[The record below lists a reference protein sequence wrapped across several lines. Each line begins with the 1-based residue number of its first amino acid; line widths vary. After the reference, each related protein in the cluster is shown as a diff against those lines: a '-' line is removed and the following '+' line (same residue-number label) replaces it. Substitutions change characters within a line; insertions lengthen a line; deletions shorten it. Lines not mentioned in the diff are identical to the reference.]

1 VAKLGELDLS
11 AVPPMSHVD
20 ESGTPLRADAVVP
33 SPAVEAILAA
43 VPAKSGRFVRVP
55 RVIG

>member
-1 VAKLGELDLS
+1 
-11 AVPPMSHVD
+11 MSHVD